1 MHREVESSHD
11 HMERGVKGMGR
22 EGVQEDKRQGREA
35 GGVREGKR
43 ERRGQ
48 AAPFILGQAYLDVFR

>member
-1 MHREVESSHD
+1 
-11 HMERGVKGMGR
+11 MERGVKGMGR

-48 AAPFILGQAYLDVFR
+48 AAPFILGQAYLAVAR